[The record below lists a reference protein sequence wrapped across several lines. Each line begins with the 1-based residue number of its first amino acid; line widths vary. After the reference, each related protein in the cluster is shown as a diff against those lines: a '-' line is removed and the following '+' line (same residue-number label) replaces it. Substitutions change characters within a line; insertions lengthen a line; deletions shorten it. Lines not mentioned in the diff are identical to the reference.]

1 MEIVDF
7 EILKGKVFSDIKANC
22 DTVTFCIDGIERYIL
37 QHVESWSEDVSIDD
51 IVGDLSDLIGK
62 EITKAEEIQ
71 SDTDLPDGISED
83 YFESWTYSFYYLH
96 TLDSC
101 VTIKF
106 FGTSNGYYSETAE
119 LYDLTK

>member
-1 MEIVDF
+1 MESF
-7 EILKGKVFSDIKANC
+7 GILKGKVFSDIKADNER
-22 DTVTFCIDGIERYIL
+22 VTFYINDIARYSL
-37 QHVESWSEDVSIDD
+37 YHVQSCCETVEIDD

-62 EITKAEEIQ
+62 EIIKAEEIQ